1 MIPFHIHLLPYKTS
15 CKLIYDNK
23 QRWVLTMHSFHHI
36 LKELRKS
43 RNLSQEDVAKAI
55 ATTVTT
61 ISRYESGEREPD
73 LEKLCMLA
81 DFFHVSLDYLLGR
94 EQKENDIENS
104 EIIHYLNRLEAL
116 EHEISAIKSRLKKLL
131 Q

>member
-1 MIPFHIHLLPYKTS
+1 MHPFH
-15 CKLIYDNK
+15 
-23 QRWVLTMHSFHHI
+23 RI

-43 RNLSQEDVAKAI
+43 RNLSQEDVAKALN
-55 ATTVTT
+55 TTITT

-73 LEKLCMLA
+73 LEKLCLLA

-94 EQKENDIENS
+94 KQREHDIENS
-104 EIIHYLNRLEAL
+104 EIIHYLSRLESL
-116 EHEISAIKSRLKKLL
+116 EQEISAIKNKLKELL